1 MTDLDK
7 NLLENLTGKLSNL
20 VTLMNNQN
28 LNEYLKMVIDF
39 SFEANKYFNDSEPW
53 VLKKKDPNRMETI
66 LFTIS
71 HQIKNIS
78 ILLSPIIPEATNKVF
93 KIMNLSFNDLK
104 VDKINDMKMF
114 NHDKELNNLE
124 ILFTKIEND
133 N

>member
-1 MTDLDK
+1 
-7 NLLENLTGKLSNL
+7 
-20 VTLMNNQN
+20 
-28 LNEYLKMVIDF
+28 
-39 SFEANKYFNDSEPW
+39 
-53 VLKKKDPNRMETI
+53 METI

-71 HQIKNIS
+71 NQIKNLS

>member
-1 MTDLDK
+1 
-7 NLLENLTGKLSNL
+7 
-20 VTLMNNQN
+20 
-28 LNEYLKMVIDF
+28 
-39 SFEANKYFNDSEPW
+39 
-53 VLKKKDPNRMETI
+53 METI

-78 ILLSPIIPEATNKVF
+78 ILLSPIIPEANKVF

-104 VDKINDMKMF
+104 VDKINDMKIL
-114 NHDKELNNLE
+114 NHGKELNELE